1 MKHLLSIDYDFM
13 EMPNLYLRFTKE
25 IACKYM
31 DVHFMCDMFHTL
43 LEIYALWIFTSI
55 LYKFI
60 GYLKSYGKINIGTIV
75 SNNYTV
81 SDDIPD
87 KYTDWHYLVLLI
99 QLNSLVQVAR
109 TREYHSVI

>member
-1 MKHLLSIDYDFM
+1 MKHLISIDYDFM

-87 KYTDWHYLVLLI
+87 IYIYI
-99 QLNSLVQVAR
+99 YISM
-109 TREYHSVI
+109 YI